1 MAGLNVPVDASETLR
16 RAFGTD
22 LDRAALE
29 ALAIEGY
36 RTARLTAGEV
46 ARVLGLETSI
56 AAQAWL
62 AQHAIEP
69 NYGIDDFKADI
80 EDLSKHFPELK
91 G

>member
-1 MAGLNVPVDASETLR
+1 MFQWMHLKPSGERSARISIEPPSKRLPL
-16 RAFGTD
+16 
-22 LDRAALE
+22 
-29 ALAIEGY
+29 EGY
-36 RTARLTAGEV
+36 RTARLTGEV

-56 AAQAWL
+56 AAQACL

-69 NYGIDDFKADI
+69 NYGIDDSKADI